1 MPTSGTM
8 RRSSVRDAY
17 LCLSPS
23 LGSLFP
29 TELVIPLFPQSLLS
43 VYPFTLAFAFFPLIL
58 SLFCVLFPSFPIM
71 VSLGIRVDPFG
82 KRFHFH
88 RCSLL
93 SGNCSNCLRWVPSLF
108 SPIVPT
114 LFRVNCSSVAALFR
128 VIVPTLFRVI
138 VPTLFRVILF
148 QPFLG

>member
-29 TELVIPLFPQSLLS
+29 TELVIPLFPRSLLS

-58 SLFCVLFPSFPIM
+58 SLFCVLFFLLSHHGFAWDSRRPFWEAFSLSSLQP
-71 VSLGIRVDPFG
+71 SLG
-82 KRFHFH
+82 
-88 RCSLL
+88 
-93 SGNCSNCLRWVPSLF
+93 
-108 SPIVPT
+108 
-114 LFRVNCSSVAALFR
+114 
-128 VIVPTLFRVI
+128 
-138 VPTLFRVILF
+138 
-148 QPFLG
+148 